1 MRRFLIIIFFSF
13 FWCNAVNSAKA
24 TCMGGECEFILSI
37 HYEWAETD
45 CYQTMIMEEVETSF
59 LYFTVVDTGQ
69 ECRIW
74 DSR

>member
-1 MRRFLIIIFFSF
+1 
-13 FWCNAVNSAKA
+13 
-24 TCMGGECEFILSI
+24 MGGECEFILSI
-37 HYEWAETD
+37 HYEWAETN

>member
-1 MRRFLIIIFFSF
+1 MKKLILFLIFSF
-13 FWCNAVNSAKA
+13 FWCNAVNGAKA